1 MCLNLEISYENK
13 RENHTYFNAN
23 DNMLTCY
30 FSRLFNRVYCKEDIM
45 ELKQVAKS
53 KTVNFNI
60 WMPLILAILPQIG
73 VLVTPELAGAIL
85 GIGNIILRFFTKG
98 AVAEK

>member
-1 MCLNLEISYENK
+1 
-13 RENHTYFNAN
+13 
-23 DNMLTCY
+23 
-30 FSRLFNRVYCKEDIM
+30 M

-60 WMPLILAILPQIG
+60 WMPLILVILPQLG

-85 GIGNIILRFFTKG
+85 GVGNIILRFFTKEPVG
-98 AVAEK
+98 EK